1 MSWQDGVTKYVLVN
15 VLEEVVMKEAEFQH
29 SQLPPAMQDK
39 VAVIDIGAY
48 VLNRIPPMYASNKQG
63 WGFQREK
70 ALRRAHLEI
79 APKVKEAIQYLQRAP
94 MRMSAPL
101 PAVLQAENALN
112 QVRAI
117 LNRQELTWA
126 QVPGLVQQL
135 LLKLQEAQH
144 RAPR

>member
-15 VLEEVVMKEAEFQH
+15 VLEEVVMKESEFQH

-101 PAVLQAENALN
+101 PLCC
-112 QVRAI
+112 
-117 LNRQELTWA
+117 
-126 QVPGLVQQL
+126 
-135 LLKLQEAQH
+135 KLRMPEPSASNSQSAGIDLGAGA
-144 RAPR
+144 RLGATTAA